1 MFGKLMKYELRGCMR
16 VFLPLWGA
24 TLALA
29 LINGLPYECQ
39 PSISAAL
46 LRFVLQI

>member
-24 TLALA
+24 TLDKRV
-29 LINGLPYECQ
+29 NER
-39 PSISAAL
+39 ISAFHIRPAA
-46 LRFVLQI
+46 